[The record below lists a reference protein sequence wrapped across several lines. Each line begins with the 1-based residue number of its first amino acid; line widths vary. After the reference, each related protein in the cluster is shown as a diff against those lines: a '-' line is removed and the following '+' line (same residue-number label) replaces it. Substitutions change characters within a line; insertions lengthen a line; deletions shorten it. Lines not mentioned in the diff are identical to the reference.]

1 MKRATAAAPESLLK
15 NAGFKITDTRRLV
28 LEVFCSTH
36 EPLSIQGVLKKTKRG
51 SINQATAYRIVEA
64 FVAAQILRRV
74 DLQHE
79 HAHYEL
85 ADEDDHHHIICTSCG
100 KVEDVHVHGDEA
112 FKTDLL
118 RKSKEFAT
126 ITTHA
131 LEFYGMCKACAGKSR
146 KAR

>member
-1 MKRATAAAPESLLK
+1 MKRTTTPESLLK
-15 NAGFKITDTRRLV
+15 NAGFKVTDTRRLV
-28 LEVFCSTH
+28 LEIFLATH
-36 EPLSIQGVLKKTKRG
+36 KPLSIHGVLEKTKRG
-51 SINQATAYRIVEA
+51 SVNQATVYRIVEA
-64 FVAAQILRRV
+64 FIAAGVLRRV

-85 ADEDDHHHIICTSCG
+85 TDEDDHHHIICTSCG
-100 KVEDVHVHGDEA
+100 KVEDVDGHGDEA

-131 LEFYGMCKACAGKSR
+131 LEFYGICKTCAR
-146 KAR
+146 KA